1 MEQPVLERVY
11 WHVTNKADTSKE
23 NQHIQACTAEE
34 IEAPA
39 IYKGIKMAKNQEE
52 TQVIVESDKKALV
65 NLLLSQDKELTW
77 RVSIVIR
84 DCRFLLNTCLNVMVR
99 HPAQLCL
106 FCFVMVRVCCL
117 SVLGTGQNGSPKTT
131 SPIPVGVVLDLNS
144 TVGEMARVC
153 IDMALSEFYAVH
165 TNYRTKVVLH
175 TRNSKG
181 DAVNAASAAF
191 DLLKSKEVQ
200 AIIGPQKS
208 AEAKFVIDLGDKA
221 RVPIISFSATSPSLS
236 PIQNPFFVRTTLND
250 SSQVNAIKAIVQ
262 NYGWKEVVPIYEDT
276 DYGSGVIPYLIDA
289 FQDIDVRVPYRSVIP
304 PSAKDG
310 QIVEELN
317 QLKTMQTRVFVVHM
331 TASLGSRFF
340 LQVEENKMMTEGFVW
355 IITDGLSSLID
366 PMNSTSID
374 SMDGVLGLKP
384 FIPESKLEEFKTRWE
399 KRFYLDKPNRKI
411 GELSLFGLWAYDTI
425 WALAMAVE
433 RVGAMNTSFLK
444 RDASENPTSIATIGY
459 SQMGPNLLK
468 AILSTKFKGLS
479 GDFHLV
485 KGQLETSAFQIF
497 NLIGKVERVI
507 GYWSPKYGLSQD
519 LPGKSKS
526 NSGNNLIRNPIW
538 PGDSFVTPKGWVIP
552 IEGKKL
558 RIGVP
563 VKDGFKE
570 FLKITTDP
578 QINETSFSGFSIDVF
593 LAALSKL
600 PFAVPYHFIPY
611 MKPDGQSIG
620 SYDELIYQ
628 VHLKK
633 FDAVVGDITIV
644 ANRSR
649 FVDFT
654 LPYSE
659 SGVSMVVPI
668 RNDKS
673 GNAWIFL
680 KPLTW
685 ELWLTTGAAFVF
697 TGIVV
702 WILEH
707 RVNTDFRGPPTQQIG
722 MTFWFSFS
730 TLVFAH
736 RERVVNNLSRFVL
749 IIWVFVVLI
758 LAQSYTASLTSMLT
772 VQQLQP
778 MLTDIL
784 ELKDKG
790 YYVGYQKGFICEG
803 AADKKVFPTG
813 SPLVPYFSKAI
824 LNLKEGD
831 EMDKIEGTWFQKK
844 TQCQD
849 QSTEVSSSST
859 SLSLRSFWGLFLITG
874 LASVSSLLIFLIQF
888 LYEQRQAANSSTA
901 SPKPIWEKI
910 LSMAQRFD
918 QKDLSSHTFRRAESR
933 IHPINEAEG
942 TEMSSNTN
950 DSQITSRVH
959 NQTVPLE
966 EVEEPVHEQ
975 RISSPQSGNPSTSI

>member
-1 MEQPVLERVY
+1 ML
-11 WHVTNKADTSKE
+11 K
-23 NQHIQACTAEE
+23 
-34 IEAPA
+34 
-39 IYKGIKMAKNQEE
+39 
-52 TQVIVESDKKALV
+52 
-65 NLLLSQDKELTW
+65 
-77 RVSIVIR
+77 
-84 DCRFLLNTCLNVMVR
+84 
-99 HPAQLCL
+99 PAQLCL

-790 YYVGYQKGFICEG
+790 YYGLLIKRLNLDENKLRSYSTPEQYHEALSKGSQNGGVAAIIDEIPYLKLFLAKYCSKYSMVGPTYKTDGFG
-803 AADKKVFPTG
+803 FVFPTG